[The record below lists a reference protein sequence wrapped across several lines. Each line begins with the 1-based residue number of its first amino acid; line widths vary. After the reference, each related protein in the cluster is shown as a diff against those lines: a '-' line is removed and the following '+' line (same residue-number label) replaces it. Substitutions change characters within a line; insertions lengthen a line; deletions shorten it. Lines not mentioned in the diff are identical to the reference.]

1 MGTIC
6 RHPKYN
12 FQEFQNCLYNTIMNF
27 ENSKCDYIICGDI
40 NINLLMSNFNK
51 NIATYVQ
58 MLKSNGSHSL
68 INRGTRYSLHSKF
81 SLFDHIHSN
90 NTTHDKVCGV
100 CLYDISDHL
109 SIFITFVLI
118 MILH

>member
-1 MGTIC
+1 
-6 RHPKYN
+6 
-12 FQEFQNCLYNTIMNF
+12 MNF

-68 INRGTRYSLHSKF
+68 INRGKRYSLHSKP